1 MINPS
6 ELRVGNFVDT
16 VTAYPDYI
24 IVAGIYKGHVC
35 FHDGDMFL
43 PKYVEPLDLTPE
55 WLERFGFD
63 NNKDHEG
70 YYMSGGWICKNYS
83 EGDGGVHCIAE
94 VRYVHQLQNLY
105 FALTGQELELK
116 TEAVKS

>member
-1 MINPS
+1 MIKAS
-6 ELRVGNFVDT
+6 ELRVGNWLKRESQPEGFLVDAQT
-16 VTAYPDYI
+16 I
-24 IVAGIYKGHVC
+24 SRIYHNGVR
-35 FHDGDMFL
+35 DE
-43 PKYVEPLDLTPE
+43 EPIPLTPE
-55 WLERFGFD
+55 WLERLGFD

-116 TEAVKS
+116 EVVQK